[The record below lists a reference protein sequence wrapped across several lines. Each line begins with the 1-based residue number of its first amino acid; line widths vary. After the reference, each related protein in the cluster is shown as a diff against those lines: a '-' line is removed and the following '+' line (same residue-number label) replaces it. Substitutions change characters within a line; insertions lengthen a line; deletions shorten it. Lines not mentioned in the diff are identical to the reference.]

1 MIDEKSAPKFFVQG
15 TSPLVRMVFFTALS
29 IALMA
34 SDARFNYL
42 IKMRQAG
49 VLVMQPLQWMA
60 NRPEA
65 IYQGAKDFFITQS
78 SLREQLADLRY
89 QSLLQSAKLQ
99 QLESLEAE
107 NNHLKA
113 LLTLSSYK
121 DFKVKPAEIIA
132 LINNIYSH
140 KVMIDQG
147 QKQGVVEGQP
157 VIDEQGV
164 IGQVTRTFSFSS
176 EVTLLTDRDFAI
188 PVQVERNGLRAIAYG
203 VGNRDHI
210 SLPYMPSNV
219 DLQKGDR
226 LLTSGIDGTYPAGL
240 LVAEIKQLKIS
251 SNSPFAIV
259 HASPLAGVH
268 NFRHVLLVE
277 VPKASAAQLES
288 SQIKQQLQS
297 NTHQK
302 QPLTSPEQSA
312 EAPL

>member
-1 MIDEKSAPKFFVQG
+1 
-15 TSPLVRMVFFTALS
+15 
-29 IALMA
+29 
-34 SDARFNYL
+34 
-42 IKMRQAG
+42 
-49 VLVMQPLQWMA
+49 
-60 NRPEA
+60 
-65 IYQGAKDFFITQS
+65 
-78 SLREQLADLRY
+78 
-89 QSLLQSAKLQ
+89 
-99 QLESLEAE
+99 
-107 NNHLKA
+107 
-113 LLTLSSYK
+113 
-121 DFKVKPAEIIA
+121 
-132 LINNIYSH
+132 
-140 KVMIDQG
+140 
-147 QKQGVVEGQP
+147 
-157 VIDEQGV
+157 
-164 IGQVTRTFSFSS
+164 
-176 EVTLLTDRDFAI
+176 
-188 PVQVERNGLRAIAYG
+188 
-203 VGNRDHI
+203 
-210 SLPYMPSNV
+210 MPSNV